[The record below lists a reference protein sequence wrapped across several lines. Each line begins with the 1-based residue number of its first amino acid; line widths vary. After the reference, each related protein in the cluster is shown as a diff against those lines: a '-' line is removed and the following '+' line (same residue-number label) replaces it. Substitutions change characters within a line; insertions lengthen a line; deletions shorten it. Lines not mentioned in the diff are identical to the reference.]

1 MKTLNCHYT
10 LTLFLAL
17 LTPHAM
23 NSMEAIL
30 EKEQDLLSAA
40 SAAKFHTLES
50 CAKAAVCDLE
60 KVALLKAAAKRYKE
74 FMIHY
79 GQQDSQQVGGDLI
92 SEMESLFAPECR
104 KIVNGDTVS
113 ETLLGLYNQIG
124 RAKAGIGGD
133 PKTGTGPWTVRE
145 RKPPLVSAELGMV
158 AVYYEITTERQGTI
172 IVIKYLTCDTKGL
185 ITEIDEVFNKKKSSV
200 Q

>member
-1 MKTLNCHYT
+1 MKTFNFNYALP
-10 LTLFLAL
+10 LFLAL
-17 LTPHAM
+17 LTPHTM
-23 NSMEAIL
+23 NSMDAIL

-50 CAKAAVCDLE
+50 CAKAAVRDVE

-79 GQQDSQQVGGDLI
+79 GQQVVGDLI
-92 SEMESLFAPECR
+92 SEMESLFAPDCR
-104 KIVNGDTVS
+104 KMVNGETVC

-172 IVIKYLTCDTKGL
+172 IVIKYLTCDANGL